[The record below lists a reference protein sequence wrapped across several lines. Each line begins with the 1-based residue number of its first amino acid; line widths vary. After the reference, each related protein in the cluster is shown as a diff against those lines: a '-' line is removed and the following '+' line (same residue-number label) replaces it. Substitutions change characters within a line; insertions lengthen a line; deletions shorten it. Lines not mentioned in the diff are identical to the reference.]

1 MIAPRR
7 EHGPPP
13 LGRGRATFV
22 VRVFRAAALPHQW
35 REAAAA
41 LKTG

>member
-1 MIAPRR
+1 MIAPRM
-7 EHGPPP
+7 EHGPPR